1 MRSLARAT
9 IAAGGMLLPVA
20 CAARETPSYSDG
32 SPSSRIAAIERSA
45 AEGRSQ
51 DIPRIVENLSSD
63 DAAVRMAA
71 IGALRRMTGETL
83 GYRFDDP
90 SPDRQQ
96 AIARWADWARAHP

>member
-1 MRSLARAT
+1 MRPWAIAS
-9 IAAGGMLLPVA
+9 IAALGALAFAG
-20 CAARETPSYSDG
+20 CAARETPSYDDG
-32 SPSSRIAAIERSA
+32 SPASRIAAIDRSA
-45 AEGRSQ
+45 REGNRK

-90 SPDRQQ
+90 AEVRRE
-96 AIARWADWARAHP
+96 AISRWSDWARANP